1 MKMSDAVE
9 DVKPKLSE
17 VLFEARTE
25 KGLSLDAFAEKLN
38 LSVNQLQQ
46 FESDSLNLSELT
58 TFERG
63 YLRNYASLLEIDIE
77 GFQPAFPDGMAV
89 GSDLKPLQRFS
100 YKSSKPLLSKFWVK
114 LLIFIIVVA
123 AIVWGVSLLEIDFS
137 QTDVATTLEQATDI
151 KLPDL
156 IP

>member
-1 MKMSDAVE
+1 MTDAVE

-17 VLFEARTE
+17 VLLEARAE
-25 KGLSLDAFAEKLN
+25 KGLSLEALAEKLN
-38 LSVNQLQQ
+38 LSVSQLQK

-63 YLRNYASLLEIDIE
+63 YLRNYASLLEVKIE
-77 GFQPAFPDGMAV
+77 EFQSVFPDGMAD
-89 GSDLKPLQRFS
+89 GSHLKPLQRCS
-100 YKSSKPLLSKFWVK
+100 YKSSKPLFRELWIK
-114 LLIFIIVVA
+114 LFIFIIVVL
-123 AIVWGVSLLEIDFS
+123 AIIWGVSLLEIDFS
-137 QTDVATTLEQATDI
+137 QTDMATTLEQATDI

>member
-1 MKMSDAVE
+1 MTDVVE
-9 DVKPKLSE
+9 DVQPKLSE
-17 VLFEARTE
+17 VLLEARTE
-25 KGLSLDAFAEKLN
+25 KGLSLENLAEKLN
-38 LSVNQLQQ
+38 LSVSQLQN

-63 YLRNYASLLEIDIE
+63 YLRNYANLLDIEIDSY
-77 GFQPAFPDGMAV
+77 QAAFPDGMAV
-89 GSDLKPLQRFS
+89 GSDLQPLQRFS

-123 AIVWGVSLLEIDFS
+123 AIVWGFSLLEIDFS

>member
-1 MKMSDAVE
+1 MADAVE

-17 VLFEARTE
+17 VLLEARTE
-25 KGLSLDAFAEKLN
+25 KGLSLELLAEKLN
-38 LSVNQLQQ
+38 LSVSQLQK

-63 YLRNYASLLEIDIE
+63 YLRNYANLLEIEIDSY
-77 GFQPAFPDGMAV
+77 QAAFPDGMAV
-89 GSDLKPLQRFS
+89 GSDLQPLQRFS
-100 YKSSKPLLSKFWVK
+100 YKSSKPLLTKFWVK
-114 LLIFIIVVA
+114 LIIFIIVMA

-137 QTDVATTLEQATDI
+137 QTDMTTTFEQATDI